1 MAAPDCAHALQQP
14 LTTSSHRLFALD
26 IRVDIRPGAAEAPGC
41 SDPTAG
47 YVWPSSS
54 LIADFLKGRELDSK
68 LAGKRVLELGAD
80 ACALRP
86 RHAPCALAPL
96 PVY

>member
-14 LTTSSHRLFALD
+14 LTTSSHRFFALD
-26 IRVDIRPGAAEAPGC
+26 IRVYIRPGAAEAPGC

-47 YVWPSSS
+47 YVWPSAS
-54 LIADFLKGRELDSK
+54 LLADFVRGMKLDSK

-80 ACALRP
+80 AYAPHHRP
-86 RHAPCALAPL
+86 TASILI
-96 PVY
+96 VG